1 MNTIKN
7 YHALVITYLGPT
19 NHRGSRIRIKSDRF
33 EQAVTIPY
41 NYEFNNTLEGAEQY
55 LTNIGFN
62 LIGKGELKNAYLLLT
77 DTFKPLNA

>member
-1 MNTIKN
+1 MQTIKN

-41 NYEFNNTLEGAEQY
+41 NYEFNN
-55 LTNIGFN
+55 I
-62 LIGKGELKNAYLLLT
+62 KKH
-77 DTFKPLNA
+77 FKKTRKTSFQRL